1 MCILSSV
8 NTEGVCLQWPSEWS
22 TEYIKAPF
30 VAVTT
35 IISEYGSE
43 YGIQIIQLIII
54 YSFFVDVI
62 FFYCVK
68 MLAAHY

>member
-1 MCILSSV
+1 
-8 NTEGVCLQWPSEWS
+8 
-22 TEYIKAPF
+22 